1 MTGEKIREKIRE
13 KKITLTAVAT
23 RMGMSLQALY
33 ARLGVDNISTDTLER
48 VAEAIDEPV
57 SYFYNEF
64 PILSLEEYTKIAQL
78 RAENEYL
85 KLLLNEKERMI
96 DHLSKYQAN
105 NPDKSVS
112 QCFIKH

>member
-23 RMGMSLQALY
+23 RMGLSLQALY
-33 ARLGVDNISTDTLER
+33 ARLGVDNVSSDTLER

-57 SYFYNEF
+57 SYFYNEY
-64 PILSLEEYTKIAQL
+64 PILSVEEYARIAQL
-78 RAENEYL
+78 RTENEYL

-96 DHLSKYQAN
+96 DLLQQRK
-105 NPDKSVS
+105 
-112 QCFIKH
+112 